1 MAKFSRREFVKFSA
15 VGAAALAAGGILGC
29 APAGSAVKE
38 VKMTESAG
46 EEPLAAVVGGE
57 WKAQYCSA
65 CHAPYCGTKVR
76 VENGVAMEIKGDP
89 LSPTNEGRLCPRGL
103 SVIGIAYNP
112 YRVQAP
118 MKRTNPDKGLDVDPG
133 WVEITWDEALDTV
146 GARLK
151 EAYEYNPNS
160 FLSHIGFG
168 DEDSR
173 KKLDFESVIGT
184 KNRSTTSGPLC
195 PDHFSSISQSGSKSH
210 GPDLR
215 YAKLLVSF
223 GSTIDGWGV
232 AHLGGRSSL
241 NTADARI
248 DGDMK
253 IIDVNPRK
261 GNLREKDEWV
271 PILPGTDAALV
282 WSIVNVMIHEIGTF
296 DEEYLK
302 TMTNACYLVA
312 DKPQDM
318 AGTKVLLEDY
328 ARDVDTG
335 KPLVWDEGQSKA
347 LPYDSV
353 DGAACALAGEFEVD
367 GEKVKTGFQIVSD
380 YTVDFT
386 PEWAAEITTVPAE
399 TIRSIAQQIVD
410 NAHIGETIE
419 VEGRELPYR
428 PVSFDYLRGANSNPL
443 NVEGY
448 KAVNVVRELIGAI
461 DVPGAVRTN
470 PIKPNDAKGYTADDN
485 GLLVPPESE
494 AMRKQILGSDE
505 FKFPPKDLESSSFY
519 PMKLSAIQLV
529 WHALLDPEKYY
540 ITYDP
545 KVLMLVGANS
555 FRSNM
560 EPHVVAEAIK
570 KVPFVFS
577 IALWYDEPAQ
587 FADVLL
593 AEHSPIERSSFQKGG
608 INVVNQRRAEDEK
621 TYGSYIMFRRPAIE
635 PVYNTMDAN
644 DIFIELSE
652 RMGLLEALNTQ
663 TNESL
668 VGGFIPGDK
677 NKGLAPDYQIDVAQ
691 KYTFEDLLERKIKSM
706 YGAESG
712 WGDFGEC
719 AVRGFEIDGEK
730 CSTYL
735 HQTLLENNIRIP
747 LYVNRLADNIKTVR
761 KGCEEKNLA
770 FPGADIDEVTRNY
783 SAAPAFYEY
792 EAMLP
797 TSEYP
802 YKVFQ
807 FKVNTLVN
815 DQTGLASNQW
825 IWDMQEAYDPKIFKI
840 WVPAKVCADMGLAED
855 DDIIVESCFGGSV
868 TGKVHVSE
876 RIHQQT
882 IGVPGKFGAEG
893 TQVAPFAQ
901 SGVCYNKLLDGSEKT
916 IGFPMGNGYNSA
928 CIKITKA

>member
-1 MAKFSRREFVKFSA
+1 MAEFSRREFVKISA
-15 VGAAALAAGGILGC
+15 VGAAVMATSGLLGC
-29 APAGSAVKE
+29 APTGTKVKE
-38 VKMTESAG
+38 VKLTETVG
-46 EEPLAAVVGGE
+46 EEPLAAIAGGE

-65 CHAPYCGTKVR
+65 CHAPNCGTKIR
-76 VENGVAMEIKGDP
+76 VEDGIAVEIKGDP
-89 LSPTNEGRLCPRGL
+89 NSPTNEGRLCPRGL

-118 MKRTNPDKGLDVDPG
+118 MKRTNPEKGLDVDPG

-146 GARLK
+146 GGKLK
-151 EAYEYNPNS
+151 EAYDYNPNS

-173 KKLDFESVIGT
+173 KKLNFETVVGT

-195 PDHFSSISQSGSKSH
+195 PDHFASISTSGSKSQ

-215 YAKLLVSF
+215 YTKLLVSF

-241 NTADARI
+241 NTADARV
-248 DGDMK
+248 DNGMK
-253 IIDVNPRK
+253 VISVDPRR
-261 GNLREKDEWV
+261 GNLRAGDEWV

-282 WSIVNVMIHEIGTF
+282 WAIANVMIHEIKTF

-302 TMTNACYLVA
+302 TSTNACYLVA

-328 ARDVDTG
+328 QRDPETG
-335 KPLVWDEGQSKA
+335 KPLVWDEKQGKA
-347 LPYDSV
+347 VPFDAV
-353 DGAACALAGEFEVD
+353 PGTDCALSGEFDVN
-367 GEKVKTGFQIVSD
+367 GAKAKTAFQIISD
-380 YTVDFT
+380 YTTDFT
-386 PEWAAEITTVPAE
+386 PEWAADITTVPAD
-399 TIRSIAQQIVD
+399 TVRSIAKQIVEG
-410 NAHIGETIE
+410 AHIGETIE
-419 VEGRELPYR
+419 VEGRTLPYR
-428 PVSFDYLRGANSNPL
+428 PVAFDFLRGANSNPL
-443 NVEGY
+443 NVEAY
-448 KAVNVVRELIGAI
+448 KAVNIIRELIGAL
-461 DVPGAVRTN
+461 DVPGGVRTN
-470 PIKPNDAKGYTADDN
+470 PIKPNDAKGYEPDEN

-505 FKFPPKDLESSSFY
+505 FKFPPKDLEASPFY

-529 WHALLDPEKYY
+529 WHALLEPEKYY
-540 ITYDP
+540 IKYDP

-555 FRSNM
+555 LRSNM
-560 EPHVVAEAIK
+560 EPHVVAEAMK
-570 KVPFVFS
+570 KIPFIFS

-593 AEHSPIERSSFQKGG
+593 AEHSAIERSSFQKGG
-608 INVVNQRRAEDEK
+608 MNRVNARRPEEERGD
-621 TYGSYIMFRRPAIE
+621 GSYIMFRRPAVDPI
-635 PVYNTMDAN
+635 YNTMDAN

-652 RMGLLEALNTQ
+652 RMGLLEELNTQ

-677 NKGLAPDYQIDVAQ
+677 NKGLAPEFQIDVTQ
-691 KYTFEDLLERKIKSM
+691 KYTFEELLERKIKSM

-712 WGDFGEC
+712 WQDFADC
-719 AVRGFEIDGEK
+719 AVKGFDIDGEK

-735 HQTLLENNIRIP
+735 HPNLMEKNIRVP
-747 LYVNRLADNIKTVR
+747 LYVNRLAENIKIVR
-761 KGCEEKNLA
+761 AGCEEKGIS

-792 EAMLP
+792 AWMRP
-797 TSEYP
+797 TDEFP

-815 DQTGLASNQW
+815 DQTGLSSNPW

-840 WVPAKVCADMGLAED
+840 WVPAKVCSELGLSED
-855 DDIIVESCFGGSV
+855 DDIVVESCFGGKV
-868 TGKVHVSE
+868 EGKVHVSE
-876 RIHQQT
+876 RIHQLS
-882 IGVPGKFGAEG
+882 IGVAGKFGAEG
-893 TQVAPFAQ
+893 THASPFAQ
-901 SGVCYNKLLDGSEKT
+901 SGVCYNKLLDGSEQT
-916 IGFPMGNGYNSA
+916 IGFPMGNGYNTA
-928 CIKITKA
+928 CVKITKA